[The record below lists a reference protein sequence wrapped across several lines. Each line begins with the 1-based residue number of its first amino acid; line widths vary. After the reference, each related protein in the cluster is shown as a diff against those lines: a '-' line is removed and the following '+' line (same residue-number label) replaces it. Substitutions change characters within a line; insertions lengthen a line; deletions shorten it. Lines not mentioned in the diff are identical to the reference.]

1 MKLDRTSAVV
11 DFQLLAQFQRLRD
24 TLLEERF
31 APHWDRPLAY
41 WALPNDRRLPLAF
54 MDRSI
59 RNLLET
65 PFDELHSTPG
75 VGQKKIRSMVELLGR
90 AVDDEPSNGHAPVQP
105 EPVVKQPAPV
115 SNNFDPS
122 NVSESTWAEWRESI
136 KRNELEGAPLGRFAR
151 SLLDLPK
158 VLWQTDLGTY
168 TELTLGEIRR
178 LKTHGEK
185 RVHVLL
191 EIFHDLHRVVS
202 MIGPQTELTVSIRPR
217 FASQLESWIASALI
231 AEEPPSAEELHENFI
246 QPLVAQTR
254 IDAGESLAELVELRL
269 GLGHEVHS
277 VREVAEKLGLT
288 RARVYQMM
296 ADLAAVMQV
305 RWPEGQ
311 SLVHELVMWL
321 HATKP
326 EGEYRSFFAGAEVF
340 FPAKRSLHEDSL
352 NEDDGSDLPYHD
364 PGHRRAG

>member
-31 APHWDRPLAY
+31 ASHWERPLAY

-59 RNLLET
+59 RTLLET

-75 VGQKKIRSMVELLGR
+75 VGQKKIRSMVELLTR
-90 AVDDEPSNGHAPVQP
+90 ATADEPISEIERSLP
-105 EPVVKQPAPV
+105 EPVVTRQVPIT
-115 SNNFDPS
+115 NNFDPL

-136 KRNELEGAPLGRFAR
+136 KRNELENAPLGRFAR

-217 FASQLESWIASALI
+217 FASQLESWVASALI
-231 AEEPPSAEELHENFI
+231 ADEPPSASELHEHFI
-246 QPLVAQTR
+246 LPLVAQTR

-277 VREVAEKLGLT
+277 VRHVAEQLGLT

-296 ADLAAVMQV
+296 ADLAAVLQV
-305 RWPEGQ
+305 RWPEGL

-321 HATKP
+321 QAVKP
-326 EGEYRSFFAGAEVF
+326 EGDYQSFFAAAEVF
-340 FPAKRSLHEDSL
+340 FPAKRSLHDSSL
-352 NEDDGSDLPYHD
+352 NGDDDSDLPYHD
-364 PGHRRAG
+364 PGRRRAG

>member
-24 TLLEERF
+24 SLLDDRF
-31 APHWDRPLAY
+31 ASHWERPLAY

-90 AVDDEPSNGHAPVQP
+90 AVNDEPHDQPSESELPQPAAKVVAPVG
-105 EPVVKQPAPV
+105 E
-115 SNNFDPS
+115 NFDPS
-122 NVSESTWAEWRESI
+122 TVSESTWAEWRESI

-202 MIGPQTELTVSIRPR
+202 MIGPQTELSVSIRPR
-217 FASQLESWIASALI
+217 FASQLEAWIASALI
-231 AEEPPSAEELHENFI
+231 SDEPPSASELHENFI
-246 QPLVAQTR
+246 VPLVAQTR
-254 IDAGESLAELVELRL
+254 IDTGESMAELVELRL
-269 GLGHEVHS
+269 GIKGELHS
-277 VREVAEKLGLT
+277 VRQVADQLGLT

-311 SLVHELVMWL
+311 SLVHEMVLWL
-321 HATKP
+321 NAVKP
-326 EGEYRSFFAGAEVF
+326 EGDYRSFLALAEVF
-340 FPAKRSLHEDSL
+340 FPAKRSHEESL
-352 NEDDGSDLPYHD
+352 DEDGGPDVPYHD
-364 PGHRRAG
+364 SEHRRAG